1 MVSIAY
7 FPYFNKS
14 HTDVLVCTSLQKRF
28 VWILKEVRGEERE
41 NIKFRFLN
49 KRHKLQFRKAD
60 QKSVLCF
67 QGRERFRIRDKPET
81 MKGKKTISDLK

>member
-49 KRHKLQFRKAD
+49 KRHKLQFKKLIKN
-60 QKSVLCF
+60 QFLEKLIKN
-67 QGRERFRIRDKPET
+67 RFFVFKDGNDSGLGTSPKR
-81 MKGKKTISDLK
+81 